1 MNGNLARYFTAV
13 GFGRWP
19 IWKAA
24 VSGVVALSLA
34 AGGAGAAVAAAN
46 TAPAAASEVPA
57 VSVPEATAEP
67 IPADASW
74 LSEEWTV
81 SGVEPAEARATDA
94 QITMDLSTS
103 QQRIGVDLYE
113 TNRVTGKKSAF
124 TGGTATVTLTCVSLA
139 EVENAENQYDSEA
152 SKEGAVTTWPVDAKT
167 GSVLIEKLNPG
178 KYTVSVTCTDASY
191 VMPAAQKVTVKEKVS
206 YKKTDTKAV
215 TQTAATKQ
223 EDAQPTVTGGE
234 AVTLAPTTTSTCRAY
249 AVVTTDTAYL
259 WKSGDSYYFYYAN
272 GAQSPY
278 KAELG
283 KASNASGAA
292 VYILKSAVYDAA
304 MAQTLAAASAS
315 TAASSGAAAAAGTA
329 ARHSGLT
336 LTALDA
342 RTVSGGIRLL
352 SGTTAQTTEASPTP
366 APETSPTPAPTEA
379 PAATATPAPTEA
391 PTETPTA
398 TPAPTETPAATATPS
413 ATTTPTPTAT
423 ATPTPTA
430 TPVPSFTLFD
440 DTNKGVVENSAA
452 AALLK
457 LPAVSTVTL
466 EGSNADL
473 SGKVMGIDVSY
484 HQGSIDW
491 AAVKASGVEYVIIR
505 MGYRGYVSGTIVKDP
520 MFDTYM
526 KGAKAAGLRVGVYF
540 FSQAIT
546 EQEAVD
552 EASACTERRGRIRA
566 GLSDLFRQ
574 RVFHQQAHR
583 PRRRPFAHG
592 PHGHCRG
599 VLRNGAQLRLPR
611 GRVRLGE
618 LVQQSAQLCGGFRL
632 HGLERA
638 LRRVRQRHQ
647 LPHLAVYQQRHVC
660 PASRTRVDLDI
671 SYMG

>member
-46 TAPAAASEVPA
+46 TAPAAASEAPA

-74 LSEEWTV
+74 LSEKWTV

-152 SKEGAVTTWPVDAKT
+152 SKAGAVTTWPVDAKT
-167 GSVLIEKLNPG
+167 GSALIEKLNPG

-191 VMPAAQKVTVKEKVS
+191 IMPAAQKVTVKEKVS

-259 WKSGDSYYFYYAN
+259 WKNGDSYYFYYAN

-304 MAQTLAAASAS
+304 MAQTLAAASAG
-315 TAASSGAAAAAGTA
+315 TAASSGAAAATGTA

-352 SGTTAQTTEASPTP
+352 SSTTTEASPTP
-366 APETSPTPAPTEA
+366 ETSPTPTPTEV

-423 ATPTPTA
+423 ATPAPTA
-430 TPVPSFTLFD
+430 TPVPSFALFD

-552 EASACTERRGRIRA
+552 EASACLSAVGGYGLDYPIFFDSEYSTSKRTGRADGLSRTDRTAIAVAFCETVRNSGYRA
-566 GLSDLFRQ
+566 GVYASESWFSNQLSYAA
-574 RVFHQQAHR
+574 VSGYTIWNAHY
-583 PRRRPFAHG
+583 
-592 PHGHCRG
+592 G
-599 VLRNGAQLRLPR
+599 VSASGINCHIWQYTGNGTVP
-611 GRVRLGE
+611 GI
-618 LVQQSAQLCGGFRL
+618 S
-632 HGLERA
+632 
-638 LRRVRQRHQ
+638 
-647 LPHLAVYQQRHVC
+647 
-660 PASRTRVDLDI
+660 TRVDLDV